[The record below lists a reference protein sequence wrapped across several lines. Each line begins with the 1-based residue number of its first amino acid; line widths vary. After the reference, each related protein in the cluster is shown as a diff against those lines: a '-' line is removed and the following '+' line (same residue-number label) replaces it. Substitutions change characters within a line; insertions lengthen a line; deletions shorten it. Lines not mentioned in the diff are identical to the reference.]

1 MLDAS
6 ISNTDDEPD
15 EGADHYIIIH
25 GFHLTHLYGL
35 MAELGLNVSNVIC
48 IGSQDYSRFTQK
60 DTDEQPIE
68 KDEKTLGKLFSF
80 SLD

>member
-1 MLDAS
+1 MMLDAS

-48 IGSQDYSRFTQK
+48 IGSQDY
-60 DTDEQPIE
+60 
-68 KDEKTLGKLFSF
+68 
-80 SLD
+80 